1 MRSSLGFLLAS
12 ATIAAPWIVPCAA
25 FGQETSSEQDEIVV
39 TAQKREQAIQDVPAA
54 ISAIG
59 AETLEQRG
67 IDDVASLQFAAPSIQ
82 VGRMPVLDGTAITI
96 RGVGLNE
103 GSPGVAV
110 HVDGVYQSRPAFAD
124 LAQLD
129 LQRVE
134 VLRGPQ
140 GTLYGRNAN
149 GGVVN
154 FISRAPEPEFGGRL
168 IAGYA
173 EYDETHLQAV
183 LNAPLSASVRTRVV
197 VDYRNRGEGFVENV
211 AGGEDLDAM
220 ETLSGRFA
228 ISMDLSSDVMLDLN
242 VAAMHAEGPVSYLQ
256 LNSPPSASAVA
267 ANPWLAGASYSFE
280 PWTTTANDPST
291 SDRDY
296 ALVTAGLTWDLGFAQ
311 FRSISGYSTF
321 DDFFQTDADGSDLS
335 AFPQTNNAEAQTFT
349 QEFNLSGSGEIMD
362 WVTGLYYLNDS
373 GSGDLFYDFQL
384 GIFPLPPGSYL
395 FFDNPVRDS
404 EVVAVFGDATWHATA
419 NLDVIA
425 GARYSREEQ
434 RYVYANEAGV
444 LIGGVRFPFLALC
457 PLSDERPEFE
467 SFTPRAG
474 LQYRFDE
481 DRNVYATVSRGFKAG
496 GVNTDACANEYN
508 PEELTAY
515 EAGYRSQWL
524 EGALT
529 FNASAFYYDY
539 TDLQLSQIIG
549 LASIIT
555 NAAQAEVYG
564 LELEANWTLTEHLR
578 LSANATLL
586 EATYTGYAALDS
598 LDPLAGVQDLSGNYL
613 NNSPRQAFNVSA
625 VYETSPTSFGQF
637 VLRADAS
644 YRSRIFFREFN
655 RPLDSQDAYTLVDLG
670 LIWISPSEAFS
681 LRFFANNV
689 TDEPYLA
696 RLGSADNVGAR
707 FVSYGAPR
715 QVGVELTSRF

>member
-1 MRSSLGFLLAS
+1 MRPSLGFLLAS
-12 ATIAAPWIVPCAA
+12 AAIAAPWIVPCAA
-25 FGQETSSEQDEIVV
+25 FAQETPSEQEEIVV
-39 TAQKREQAIQDVPAA
+39 TAQKREQALQDVPAA
-54 ISAIG
+54 ISAID

-129 LQRVE
+129 LERVE

-154 FISRAPEPEFGGRL
+154 FITRAPQTEFGGQLRV
-168 IAGYA
+168 GYA
-173 EYDETHLQAV
+173 DYDETHVQAI
-183 LNAPLSASVRTRVV
+183 LNTPLSDSVRTRFVA
-197 VDYRNRGEGFVENV
+197 DYSNRGEGFVENV
-211 AGGEDLDAM
+211 AGGEDLDAHK
-220 ETLSGRFA
+220 TLSGRFSVS
-228 ISMDLSSDVMLDLN
+228 IDLSPDVTFDLS
-242 VAAMHAEGPVSYLQ
+242 VAALHSEGPISYLQ
-256 LNSPPSASAVA
+256 LNSPPSATAVA
-267 ANPWLAGASYSFE
+267 MNPWLAGAAYSFE

-296 ALVTAGLTWDLGFAQ
+296 ALATATLAWDLGFAEL
-311 FRSISGYSTF
+311 RSISGYSSF
-321 DDFFQTDADGSDLS
+321 DDFYRTDSDGSDLS
-335 AFPQTNNAEAQTFT
+335 AFPQTNNAQADTFT
-349 QEFNLSGSGEIMD
+349 QEFNLGASGETLD
-362 WVTGLYYLNDS
+362 WVAGLYYLKDQ

-384 GIFPLPPGSYL
+384 GIFPLPAGSYL

-404 EVVAVFGDATWHATA
+404 EVAAIFGDATWHAA
-419 NLDVIA
+419 PNLDVIA
-425 GARYSREEQ
+425 GARYSQEEQ
-434 RYVYANEAGV
+434 RYVYANEAGL

-457 PLSDERPEFE
+457 PLRDDQPEFE

-474 LQYRFDE
+474 LQYMFDD
-481 DRNVYATVSRGFKAG
+481 DRNVYFTVSRGFKAG

-524 EGALT
+524 DGALT

-539 TDLQLSQIIG
+539 TDLQLSQIVG
-549 LASIIT
+549 LASIVT

-564 LELEANWTLTEHLR
+564 LELEANWALNEHLH
-578 LSANATLL
+578 LSANATFL
-586 EATYTGYAALDS
+586 EATYTEYSALDS

-613 NNSPRQAFNVSA
+613 NNSPREAFNLSA
-625 VYETSPTSFGQF
+625 VYETSPTSIGQF

-655 RPLDSQDAYTLVDLG
+655 RALDSQDPYTLVDLG
-670 LIWISPSEAFS
+670 LIWNSPSEAFS